1 MEERL
6 MRTIP
11 IYFASTHG
19 VYEFDEMECV
29 EWSWP
34 AGVAEPV
41 ETPKDD
47 CVETLIVPEN
57 SFIIEAGQIGE
68 YTLSEIDS
76 PLWTVLQG
84 RMRSYLVNF
93 LLGKPTDR
101 ELDLPFTEYM
111 IQLLRSLTIYYPGD
125 TVVVRKLL
133 LSAGIDLDH
142 KEDRIERLRFRGM
155 GFYKFNAD
163 PKEALPNPDTKI
175 SSSPN
180 RYAQVPLAG
189 LTHSGRILEDL
200 RDKLITDDIYTT
212 NESFIKN
219 VRKRFP
225 EAADGGIY
233 VFSSCAEARYPPTKT
248 RATTLKIQQ
257 IQEIQEAA
265 RLKMMS
271 RIGELGRPEAAAAV
285 AAEAVA
291 EEDGDYF
298 WQAQNSQ
305 ESLGEARPWPQAER
319 APGQMVFVKEGNSYK
334 QYMNA
339 ATNERIREL
348 VDQGIELYVVGN
360 GGLVPYRG
368 GRRKTRKTR
377 KSQRGLK

>member
-101 ELDLPFTEYM
+101 ELDLPFTE
-111 IQLLRSLTIYYPGD
+111 
-125 TVVVRKLL
+125 
-133 LSAGIDLDH
+133 
-142 KEDRIERLRFRGM
+142 
-155 GFYKFNAD
+155 
-163 PKEALPNPDTKI
+163 
-175 SSSPN
+175 
-180 RYAQVPLAG
+180 
-189 LTHSGRILEDL
+189 
-200 RDKLITDDIYTT
+200 
-212 NESFIKN
+212 
-219 VRKRFP
+219 
-225 EAADGGIY
+225 
-233 VFSSCAEARYPPTKT
+233 
-248 RATTLKIQQ
+248 
-257 IQEIQEAA
+257 
-265 RLKMMS
+265 
-271 RIGELGRPEAAAAV
+271 
-285 AAEAVA
+285 
-291 EEDGDYF
+291 
-298 WQAQNSQ
+298 
-305 ESLGEARPWPQAER
+305 
-319 APGQMVFVKEGNSYK
+319 
-334 QYMNA
+334 
-339 ATNERIREL
+339 
-348 VDQGIELYVVGN
+348 
-360 GGLVPYRG
+360 
-368 GRRKTRKTR
+368 
-377 KSQRGLK
+377 